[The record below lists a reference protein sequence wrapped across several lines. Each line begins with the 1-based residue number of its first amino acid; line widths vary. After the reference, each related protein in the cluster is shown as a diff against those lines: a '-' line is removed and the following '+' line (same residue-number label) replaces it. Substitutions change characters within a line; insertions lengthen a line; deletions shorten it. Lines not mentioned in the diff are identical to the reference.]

1 MISVRIPATSANL
14 GPGFD
19 CMGMALDLWNRFELR
34 PEPGDGCICV
44 ESHGEGATDL
54 PSDHT
59 NLIARTMLN
68 ELAHLE
74 AKGVSA
80 GGPDPESPHPPHR
93 QHRPADPGRPS
104 QGPCQKSYRVVCH
117 NAIPCTSGLGSSS
130 TAVLA
135 GLIFAHGLRLG
146 YVDPKTVLLRATAI
160 EGHGD
165 NVGPALTGGLM
176 LISFDG
182 KTVVSER
189 VALPP
194 LQVVVCVPEF
204 NFLTSAAR
212 AARPKVLSRADAVFN
227 IGRAMLVAEALRNS
241 DDELLA
247 RAMADRLHEPY
258 RLPLVPGALEA
269 RRAALHH
276 GAIAVSLS
284 GAGPGMLAYA
294 RTGHE
299 PIGLAMQRAF
309 EQAGLR
315 SRYWVLD
322 ASPRG
327 AEITIAM

>member
-19 CMGMALDLWNRFELR
+19 CLGMALNLWNRFELHS
-34 PEPGDGCICV
+34 EPGDGSVCV
-44 ESHGEGATDL
+44 ETHGEGAPDL
-54 PSDHT
+54 PTGRT
-59 NLIARTMLN
+59 NLIAQTMLD
-68 ELAHLE
+68 ELAHLD
-74 AKGVSA
+74 AKASLTG
-80 GGPDPESPHPPHR
+80 DPESAHPPHSHVKSPDPHR
-93 QHRPADPGRPS
+93 QS
-104 QGPCQKSYRVVCH
+104 SVVNQHSFHIISH
-117 NAIPCTSGLGSSS
+117 NDIPCASGLGSSS

-135 GLIFAHGLRLG
+135 GIIFAHGLRLG
-146 YVDPKTVLLRATAI
+146 YVDPKAVLLRATAV

-165 NVGPALTGGLM
+165 NVGPALTGGLL

-194 LQVVVCVPEF
+194 LQVTVCVPEF

-212 AARPKVLSRADAVFN
+212 AALPKTLSRADAVFN
-227 IGRAMLVAEALRNS
+227 IGRAMLVAEALRND

-258 RLPLVPGALEA
+258 RLPLIPGAQEA

-299 PIGLAMQRAF
+299 RIGQAMQAAF

-315 SRYWVLD
+315 ARYWVLD
-322 ASPRG
+322 VSPRG